1 MYTNIMF
8 DKLFQMLEQ
17 ITLYKKRFGGNNN
30 RLDFPD
36 HYGAVFGII
45 KPRFKSQPELSMYSR
60 KYPEIHEEILKIGK
74 EICPFEFKT
83 IQLNKDCQ
91 CPPHKDKK
99 NQSRSI
105 LVSFGDYTG
114 GELVIEGVVHNA
126 YHKPIEF
133 DGVNNLHWNLE
144 HTGTKYSLIYFS

>member
-1 MYTNIMF
+1 MY
-8 DKLFQMLEQ
+8 DKIYEMLEK
-17 ITLYKKRFGGNNN
+17 ITLYKKKKDGNTN
-30 RLDFPD
+30 RLGFPS
-36 HYGAVFGII
+36 HRGCVWGII
-45 KPRFKSQPELSMYSR
+45 KPRFKSQPELSRYSR
-60 KYPEIHEEILKIGK
+60 KYPEIHEEIVRIGK

-83 IQLNKDCQ
+83 VQLNKNCQ
-91 CPPHKDKK
+91 CPPHKDKA

-114 GELVIEGVVHNA
+114 GELVIEGVVQNA
-126 YHKPIEF
+126 YHNPIEF